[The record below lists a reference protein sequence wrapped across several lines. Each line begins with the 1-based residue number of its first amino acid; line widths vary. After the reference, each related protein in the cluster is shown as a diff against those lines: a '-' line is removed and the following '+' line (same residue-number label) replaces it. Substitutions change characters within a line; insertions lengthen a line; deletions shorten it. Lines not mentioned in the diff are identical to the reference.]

1 MKLILYLAVGG
12 MVGTLARYAL
22 GGLLQPSSGNFPWG
36 TLVVNVLGAFAL
48 GFLMRY
54 LLGTAAVGPELRA
67 ALTIGFCGS
76 FTTMST
82 FSYETVTLMTD
93 GEYWRAGFYITGSIA
108 GTIFAVLAGV
118 ASATRLL

>member
-1 MKLILYLAVGG
+1 MKLVLYLAVGG
-12 MVGTLARYAL
+12 MIGTLARYAL
-22 GGLLQPSSGNFPWG
+22 GGLLQPSSGSFPWG
-36 TLVVNVLGAFAL
+36 TLFVNLLGAFAL

-54 LLGTAAVGPELRA
+54 LLGTTTVGPELRA

-93 GEYWRAGFYITGSIA
+93 GEYWRAGFYMAGSIG
-108 GTIFAVLAGV
+108 GTVLAVMAGM
-118 ASATRLL
+118 AGATRLL